1 MMHYATRQDL
11 LDADGSFVWNMA
23 INRETNELD
32 EVAIAQVL
40 EDTDEEINSLLSRRF
55 KLPLETTVPRILTR
69 VAISIAFYWL
79 ADRDSQATELVRKRY
94 EDAIKTLKEIATGQ
108 RDLGLPTL
116 EQPAESDGGKVI
128 MVGDNQR
135 LFTRRNLK
143 GVL

>member
-1 MMHYATRQDL
+1 MHYATRQDL

-94 EDAIKTLKEIATGQ
+94 EDAIKTLKEIAGGQ

-116 EQPAESDGGKVI
+116 EQPTESDGGKVI

>member
-94 EDAIKTLKEIATGQ
+94 EDAIKTLKEIASGQ

>member
-94 EDAIKTLKEIATGQ
+94 EDAIKTLKEIASGQ

-143 GVL
+143 DVL